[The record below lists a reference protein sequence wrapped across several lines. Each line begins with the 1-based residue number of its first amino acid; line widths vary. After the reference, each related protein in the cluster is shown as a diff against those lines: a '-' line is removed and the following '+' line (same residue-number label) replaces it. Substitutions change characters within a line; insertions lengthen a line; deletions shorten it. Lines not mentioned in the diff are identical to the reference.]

1 MARPLQMTPPLAARG
16 RVSPWPCQ
24 LVAVLTGGC
33 VSPKPGQPEAW
44 SACGCVSPWPG
55 QPEVRSAGGRVSP
68 RPGQPEALSAQGH
81 VGKWRLRCGTGEET
95 YTCVIASENLECG
108 TRPLGLSRHLE
119 EVLLKLSVESSH

>member
-1 MARPLQMTPPLAARG
+1 MAMSAGG

-24 LVAVLTGGC
+24 LVAVSAGGC

-55 QPEVRSAGGRVSP
+55 QPEVRSTGGRVSGGRVSR
-68 RPGQPEALSAQGH
+68 RPCQPKAVSASGGCAVALERKPTLCHSIR
-81 VGKWRLRCGTGEET
+81 KL
-95 YTCVIASENLECG
+95 LECG
-108 TRPLGLSRHLE
+108 TRPSGLSGHLE